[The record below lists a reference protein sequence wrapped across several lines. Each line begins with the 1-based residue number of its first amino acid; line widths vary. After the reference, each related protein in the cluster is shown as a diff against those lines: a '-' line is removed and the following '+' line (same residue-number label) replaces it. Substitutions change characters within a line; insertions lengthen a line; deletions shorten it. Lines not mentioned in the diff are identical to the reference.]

1 MKNIIKIILILTI
14 LVSIY
19 INRPLVMV
27 KVVSGMEL
35 WSKCVFPS
43 VFPILIIS
51 DFIMSTNLIKIVSDL
66 LGFTFAKF
74 FKVSKY
80 ASYVFIMSVFSGC
93 PANAKY
99 IKDLYDNKV
108 IGKNECVKILSMSL
122 LYNPLLILSITPFL
136 STFDSY
142 FLIVTNIIINLVIGL
157 INRNYKIDNITSD
170 MKVKSFDLVNS
181 ISNSINVLLL
191 ILGSI
196 IVFITISA
204 IIPIDSPLIKGILEI
219 ANGIKLVGNSN
230 YLYKYKLLFTGILMG
245 FSGFSIII
253 QIKSIFKDTNLD
265 YSLFYK
271 SRIMH
276 IGLFMVIIYLR
287 TLIN

>member
-1 MKNIIKIILILTI
+1 
-14 LVSIY
+14 
-19 INRPLVMV
+19 
-27 KVVSGMEL
+27 
-35 WSKCVFPS
+35 
-43 VFPILIIS
+43 
-51 DFIMSTNLIKIVSDL
+51 MSTNLIKIISDL
-66 LGFTFAKF
+66 FGFIFTRF

-80 ASYVFIMSVFSGC
+80 ASYVFIMSMFSGC

-99 IKDLYDNKV
+99 IKDLYDNNV
-108 IGKNECVKILSMSL
+108 IGKNESIKILSMSL

-136 STFDSY
+136 STFDAY
-142 FLIVTNIIINLVIGL
+142 FLIVTNIIINLIIGL
-157 INRNYKIDNITSD
+157 INRHYKTDDITKD
-170 MKVKSFDLVNS
+170 INVKDFDLVNS

-204 IIPIDSPLIKGILEI
+204 IIPIDSPLFKGALEI
-219 ANGIKLVGNSN
+219 TNGIKLVDASN

-245 FSGFSIII
+245 FGGFSIII

-271 SRIMH
+271 SRIIH
-276 IGLFMVIIYLR
+276 IILFIIFIYLR
-287 TLIN
+287 TLI